1 MKVTASSPSPV
12 MPHRLASLSDA
23 EAMLADSQQQPV
35 LLFKH
40 STTCPV
46 SMAAAA
52 EIDAFEAA
60 GGAPPCYVV
69 VVQRAR
75 DVSAHL
81 ADVLDVR
88 HESPQAVLVDAGTAV
103 FAASHGRVRA
113 GTLRAALDAHSRP

>member
-1 MKVTASSPSPV
+1 MA
-12 MPHRLASLSDA
+12 HRLASLPDA

-46 SMAAAA
+46 SAAAA
-52 EIDAFEAA
+52 SEIAAFEAA
-60 GGAPPCYVV
+60 PGAPPCYTV
-69 VVQRAR
+69 VVQRDRA
-75 DVSAHL
+75 VSAHL

-88 HESPQAVLVDAGTAV
+88 HESPQAILVDAGTAV

-113 GTLRAALDAHSRP
+113 AALRTALDALARP